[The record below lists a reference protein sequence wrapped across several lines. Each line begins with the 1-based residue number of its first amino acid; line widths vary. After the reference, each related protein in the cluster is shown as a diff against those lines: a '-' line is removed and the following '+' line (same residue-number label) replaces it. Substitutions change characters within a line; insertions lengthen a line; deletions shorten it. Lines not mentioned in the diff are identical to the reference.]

1 MSDQLVLPA
10 GNTAEPRPIPR
21 HRGFVAL
28 RSALRPLRSWSGG
41 FGVTILV
48 TVLLVA
54 LLAPELTPYDPM
66 ATQYDAAKQI
76 LRLDPPSAR
85 HLLGTT
91 NYGLDVLS
99 QLIYGSRIVLV
110 VGLTCAV
117 LIGLIGTNIGLLAGY
132 YGGRVDSLLMR
143 LTDLAFGIPFLPFAV
158 VLVTL
163 LKPSLW
169 NTIIAISVL
178 MWRTSARVIRVQV
191 LGLRERGFVKA
202 AWIAGASDLRIL
214 YIHIF
219 PNVLPMVLLYVAF
232 DIAYA
237 VMAEA
242 SISFLGFGDPNQI
255 SWGQMLYLAYVT
267 GSIRVAWWWTLPP
280 GLAISL
286 FVISVFLV
294 GRRYE
299 RLAGPWRN

>member
-10 GNTAEPRPIPR
+10 PDSAQPRPMPR
-21 HRGFVAL
+21 HHGPGVL
-28 RSALRPLRSWSGG
+28 HSALLPLRSWSGG
-41 FGVTILV
+41 VGVAILV
-48 TVLLVA
+48 TALLVA
-54 LLAPELTPYDPM
+54 LLAPVLTPYDPM

-99 QLIYGSRIVLV
+99 QLIYGSRIVLL

-117 LIGLIGTNIGLLAGY
+117 LIGLIGTNIGLHAGY
-132 YGGRVDSLLMR
+132 YGGRVDSLLMQ

-178 MWRTSARVIRVQV
+178 MWRTSACVIRVQV
-191 LGLRERGFVKA
+191 LSLRERGFVKA

-219 PNVLPMVLLYVAF
+219 PNVLLYVAF

-255 SWGQMLYLAYVT
+255 SWGQMLHLAYVT

-299 RLAGPWRN
+299 RLAGPRRN

>member
-1 MSDQLVLPA
+1 MSEQLVLPA
-10 GNTAEPRPIPR
+10 GNASAPMRR
-21 HRGFVAL
+21 YRGFGAVRTAL
-28 RSALRPLRSWSGG
+28 QPLRSWTGG
-41 FGVTILV
+41 FGVAILV
-48 TVLLVA
+48 TVLMMA
-54 LLAPELTPYDPM
+54 LLAPVLVPYDPM
-66 ATQYDAAKQI
+66 ATQYDAAKQV
-76 LRLDPPSAR
+76 LRLDPPSAK

-299 RLAGPWRN
+299 RLAMSRQV

>member
-10 GNTAEPRPIPR
+10 ASAERATSRRLRFGNVVE
-21 HRGFVAL
+21 
-28 RSALRPLRSWSGG
+28 ALRPLRSWSGG
-41 FGVTILV
+41 FGVG
-48 TVLLVA
+48 VLIIAVLVA
-54 LLAPELTPYDPM
+54 LWAPLLAPYNPFE
-66 ATQYDAAKQI
+66 TQYDAAHQV

-91 NYGLDVLS
+91 NYGCDVLS
-99 QLIYGSRIVLV
+99 QMIYGSRIVLI
-110 VGLTCAV
+110 VGLTCAA
-117 LIGLIGTNIGLLAGY
+117 LIGLIVTNVGLLAGY

-163 LKPSLW
+163 LRPSLW

-191 LGLRERGFVKA
+191 LSLRERGFVKA
-202 AWIAGASDLRIL
+202 AWIAGASDWRIL

-267 GSIRVAWWWTLPP
+267 GSIRVAWWWALPP

-286 FVISVFLV
+286 FVIAVFLV

-299 RLAGPWRN
+299 RFAGPRRP

>member
-1 MSDQLVLPA
+1 MSDQLVLPSTRA
-10 GNTAEPRPIPR
+10 TAATLPR
-21 HRGFVAL
+21 RGFLTVA
-28 RSALRPLRSWSGG
+28 SALQPLLSWSGG
-41 FGVTILV
+41 FGAAV
-48 TVLLVA
+48 LVA
-54 LLAPELTPYDPM
+54 AVLVAVLAPLLAPYDPM
-66 ATQYDAAKQI
+66 ATHYNAAGEV
-76 LRLDPPSAR
+76 LRLAPPSAD
-85 HLLGTT
+85 HPLGTT
-91 NYGLDVLS
+91 NYGVDVLS

-110 VGLTCAV
+110 VGLTCAL

-132 YGGRVDSLLMR
+132 YGGRIDTVLMR

-163 LKPSLW
+163 LRPSLW
-169 NTIIAISVL
+169 NTIIAISLL

-191 LGLRERGFVKA
+191 LSLRERGFVKA
-202 AWIAGASDLRIL
+202 AWLAGASDLRIL

-237 VMAEA
+237 VLAEA

-267 GSIRVAWWWTLPP
+267 GSIRQAWWWTVPP
-280 GLAISL
+280 GLCISL
-286 FVISVFLV
+286 FVIAVFLV

-299 RLAGPWRN
+299 RLAGLRQH

>member
-1 MSDQLVLPA
+1 MSEQLVLAAAPA
-10 GNTAEPRPIPR
+10 TVSARR
-21 HRGFVAL
+21 SRSFAAL
-28 RSALRPLRSWSGG
+28 SSALRPLWSWTGG
-41 FGVTILV
+41 FGLA
-48 TVLLVA
+48 VLLIVVFIA
-54 LLAPELTPYDPM
+54 AFAPLLAPYSPM
-66 ATQYDAAKQI
+66 ATATQYDVGKKV
-76 LRLDPPSAR
+76 LRLDPPSAA
-85 HLLGTT
+85 HCLGTT

-163 LKPSLW
+163 LQPSLW

-242 SISFLGFGDPNQI
+242 SISFLGFGDPNQV

-286 FVISVFLV
+286 FVIAVFLV

-299 RLAGPWRN
+299 RLAMSRQV

>member
-1 MSDQLVLPA
+1 MSDQLALPSA
-10 GNTAEPRPIPR
+10 AARPLPRP
-21 HRGFVAL
+21 GVAGL
-28 RSALRPLRSWSGG
+28 RSALRPLRSWSGLL
-41 FGVTILV
+41 GVAILS
-48 TVLLVA
+48 VA
-54 LLAPELTPYDPM
+54 LLTALFAPELAPYDPM
-66 ATQYDAAKQI
+66 ATQYDAAHQI
-76 LRLDPPSAR
+76 LRLDPPSGR
-85 HLLGTT
+85 HILGTT

-132 YGGRVDSLLMR
+132 YGGRVDTLLMR

-191 LGLRERGFVKA
+191 LSLRERGFVKA
-202 AWIAGASDLRIL
+202 AWIDGASDPRIL

-219 PNVLPMVLLYVAF
+219 PNVLPIVLLYVAF

-286 FVISVFLV
+286 FVISMFLV

-299 RLAGPWRN
+299 RLAGSGLT